1 MASCENAFSRSLNQ
15 SLKLSNPPKSEI
27 FLSVKQNSNNCVCWI
42 ICFFSSKIRL
52 GLDSSI
58 SPYLAMIL
66 DKTLRIRSSD
76 KPWQAAEILERVSG
90 DIVCCKNLLSDLI
103 PLKFQNK

>member
-1 MASCENAFSRSLNQ
+1 
-15 SLKLSNPPKSEI
+15 
-27 FLSVKQNSNNCVCWI
+27 
-42 ICFFSSKIRL
+42 
-52 GLDSSI
+52 
-58 SPYLAMIL
+58 MIL